1 MIVFDFGTVGCNITF
16 FFFFFLRNNNL
27 LIFVF
32 SIGSFVPAS
41 PTTLTAGAA
50 YGLSASYQ
58 TEQEA
63 QGSRNQEEEEEEG
76 GAIGKGGGGEGGG
89 GSIGEAVNNN
99 SQYNP
104 VPNRCLWIEAR

>member
-1 MIVFDFGTVGCNITF
+1 M
-16 FFFFFLRNNNL
+16 
-27 LIFVF
+27 F

-76 GAIGKGGGGEGGG
+76 GAIGKGGGG
-89 GSIGEAVNNN
+89 SIGEAVNNN